1 MDEAVD
7 AVIGGYDNIKVLDFI
22 EVFNNNRLLFHLK
35 NKEIKEFIWEER
47 SRSQSW
53 TDEMREEA
61 KKRTIINNKNK
72 KRGSNGKWQKSE

>member
-72 KRGSNGKWQKSE
+72 KRGANGKWQKSE